1 VPLRIGTLLLAWAIA
16 MVLWGMAHGTS
27 DIERGVDI
35 PIVFD
40 GVPEDLVLVD
50 QSARAVNIRVL
61 GSRAALRD
69 VGPSKIDYRVDVSG
83 AQPGEAVYE
92 IDTGRIEE
100 QLPNG
105 ARIVSRSPASLEL
118 RFARRGRKSVRVRAD
133 VVGEPAEGYTLAWVE
148 VDPAYVWLTGDRRE
162 VLSMREAMTETV
174 EIRGLTT
181 PVEREVRLSLAD
193 HVWMEDPR
201 PVKVRLQI
209 EPVEPKNGKPSSD
222 AVSRTLRPSRF
233 GRSPS

>member
-1 VPLRIGTLLLAWAIA
+1 
-16 MVLWGMAHGTS
+16 MVIWGMAHGTS
-27 DIERGVDI
+27 NIERGVDI

-40 GVPEDLVLVD
+40 GVSEDLVLVD

-69 VGPSKIDYRVDVSG
+69 VGPSKIEYRIDVSG
-83 AQPGEAVYE
+83 AQRGEAVYE
-92 IDTGRIEE
+92 IDPGRIEE
-100 QLPNG
+100 QLPSG

-133 VVGEPAEGYTLAWVE
+133 IVGDPAEGFTVAWVE

-162 VLSMREAMTETV
+162 VLSMREAITETL
-174 EIRGLTT
+174 EIRGVRE

-193 HVWMEDPR
+193 HVWMEEPR
-201 PVKVRLQI
+201 PVKVRVQ
-209 EPVEPKNGKPSSD
+209 VETLPQPDAPK
-222 AVSRTLRPSRF
+222 
-233 GRSPS
+233 RSKR